1 MNSPANPAPTAAR
14 DHAALSLALA
24 FLFAG
29 LGYGLP
35 FFLFRGSHPLNGPI
49 SPEVLNL
56 YSLTAWMGL
65 AHFAFAYHGQFSA
78 FRVGRASRAPQFV
91 LILIVG
97 IIALI
102 LLRRQLSFDH
112 FGFLIWIYFIPHF
125 IKAELHFNQTVEPVS
140 SAESRVVYWFPTLAF
155 SYFTWILYF
164 PSEPWTRLL
173 LAVGVVTL
181 AALNGGV
188 KALENRTFSSY
199 MLLGCFLVGEGL
211 VWGMYRKYMD
221 PHFQNG
227 LYVFHIAIA
236 SFYHYFRSYNFAAHR
251 LRQKSAPA
259 ISRTVANQYLI
270 TILMVN
276 GLMVGLGTQFIW
288 NESLP
293 LVNLF
298 FDVRFFTVW
307 VGLHL
312 VASDGFN
319 WNRK

>member
-1 MNSPANPAPTAAR
+1 MHSPGNSAPTTAR
-14 DHAALSLALA
+14 DHSALSLALA

-49 SPEVLNL
+49 SPEILNL
-56 YSLTAWMGL
+56 YAITAWMGL

-78 FRVGRASRAPQFV
+78 FRTDHASRAPQFV
-91 LILIVG
+91 LFLAVGLIS
-97 IIALI
+97 LI

-125 IKAELHFNQTVEPVS
+125 IKAELHFNQELEPIPPV
-140 SAESRVVYWFPTLAF
+140 ESRVVYWFPTLAF

-164 PSEPWTRLL
+164 PSDPWARLL
-173 LAVGVVTL
+173 LAVGLVAL
-181 AALNGGV
+181 AALSGGV
-188 KALENRTFSSY
+188 KALQNRTLSSY

-236 SFYHYFRSYNFAAHR
+236 SFYHYFRAYNFATHR
-251 LRQKSAPA
+251 LCQKSTPA
-259 ISRTVANQYLI
+259 ISRAVVNRYLV
-270 TILMVN
+270 TILLVN
-276 GLMVGLGTQFIW
+276 GLMIALGTRFIG

-312 VASDGFN
+312 VASDGFK
-319 WNRK
+319 WYQK